1 MLPSLTLA
9 YKPLYG
15 AGHTRLGG
23 KRLIDAGYRL
33 RYDLESS
40 VDNTEISRN
49 ALSDLKLQRL
59 DVIHAGE
66 ETFLMERRVRAVAL
80 SRLLDDLQPLI

>member
-1 MLPSLTLA
+1 MLPSLTFP